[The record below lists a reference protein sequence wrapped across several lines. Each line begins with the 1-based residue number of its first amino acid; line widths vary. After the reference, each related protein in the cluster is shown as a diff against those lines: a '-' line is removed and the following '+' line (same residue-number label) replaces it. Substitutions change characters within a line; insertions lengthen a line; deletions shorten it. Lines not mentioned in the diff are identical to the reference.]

1 MDIKEVVKR
10 DGSVVAF
17 DVGKIAEAIDKAMHD
32 AYDSTIKESEMKARS
47 EEYAR
52 AVLEK
57 LKEAG
62 TEKQHVEQIQ
72 DIVEQV
78 LMEKEAKV
86 AKAYIIY
93 RNKRTEL
100 RAYKTSLGL
109 QDDLK
114 MPLNSLIVL
123 AARYLLKDEN
133 GKVIETPKQLFRRV
147 AHTMASVDKKY
158 NISDERVSAFEEE
171 VYNAMVAFDFMPN
184 SPTLMN
190 AGADLGQ
197 LSACFV
203 LPVEDSI
210 DGIFDAVKWTAM
222 IHKSGGGTGFA
233 FSRLRPTG
241 DIVKKTGG
249 VASGPVSFMKVFD
262 AATEEIKQGG
272 KRRGANMG
280 ILRVDHPDILNFIV
294 AKDMEGIL
302 QNFNISVAVT
312 DKFMAA
318 LQKGGSY
325 ELYNPRSERSGGTLN
340 ARAVWDL
347 IVTSAWKTGDPGV
360 VFLDRMNSTVSN
372 PVPKLGPIE
381 STNPCVTGDTLIST
395 SAGTFR
401 AELLY
406 NSGKE
411 LDVKVDGR
419 FGGGFMRSSSVIM
432 TGIKP
437 VVKVRTKE
445 GFEIRV
451 TRDHKI
457 YSEKNGWTEVA
468 QLERGEKIR
477 ILDEGGAFGTSGNVE
492 EGRTL
497 GWLVGDGHINHG
509 IANKRAVLSFYGN
522 DVELSGMFEN
532 YVNDIVRQPL
542 NGREYHTGSVHV
554 DSRGMV
560 SIASERLKEYAAQQG
575 LDEIKLRI
583 PERVFSGTKEMQRGF
598 IQALFEAD
606 GTVNVSS
613 RSRYSVRLASISEKL
628 LREVQMLLL
637 NFRIYSRIYYNRKPS
652 GKKMMPDAER
662 KPKEYAVQAY
672 HDLVITRGSLVR
684 FAEEVG
690 FLSDMKNSKLMST
703 LGAYTRGPY
712 EEDWTATISSVEEDG
727 TAAVYDLTEPVTHS
741 FVANGIVVHNCG
753 EQPLYPFDSCNL
765 GSINLAKMLK
775 TDDERYEIDWEKLR
789 AITRMGVRF
798 LDNVIDA
805 NKYPI
810 PQIDKMTKSI
820 RRIGLGI
827 MGWADMLIKLGIRYD
842 SNEALL
848 LAEKVMKFI
857 ETEGRKMSQELAE
870 EKGAFPEFENSVWK
884 KFGSKPLRN
893 STVTTIAPTGT
904 ISIIAGGTSSGIEPL
919 FSVVYMRNV
928 RYSLGSNLIEVNNT
942 FEEFAMKYGFYD
954 EALMKKLAGKTSV
967 QDVEEIP
974 EAIRRLFV
982 TAFDINPEWHVK
994 MQAAFQKY
1002 VDNAVSK
1009 TINFP
1014 NTATPQDVETAY
1026 LMAYKLGCK
1035 GITIYRDRSKKMQIL
1050 TEVDTEKAKSTL
1062 SNLAKQHQDEADKV
1076 EQLVTVSGLVEE
1088 AKHFELDEFKNT
1100 LCPECHST
1108 MIVGEGCA
1116 TCPNCGYSKC
1126 G

>member
-1 MDIKEVVKR
+1 MDIKGVVKR

-17 DVGKIAEAIDKAMHD
+17 DVDKIAAAIRKAIHD
-32 AYDSTIKESEMKARS
+32 VCDSNISEKEMDTRS
-47 EEYAR
+47 KEYAN

-57 LKEAG
+57 LKKEG
-62 TEKQHVEQIQ
+62 DEKLHVEHIQ
-72 DIVEQV
+72 DIVEQA
-78 LMEKEAKV
+78 LMEKDQKV

-100 RAYKTSLGL
+100 RAYKASLGL

-133 GKVIETPKQLFRRV
+133 GKAIETPKQLFRRV
-147 AHTMASVDKKY
+147 AHSIASIDKKY
-158 NISDERVSAFEEE
+158 NVSDEKIAAFEEE
-171 VYNAMVAFDFMPN
+171 VYNAMVAFEFMPN

-190 AGADLGQ
+190 AGTDLGQ

-280 ILRVDHPDILNFIV
+280 ILRVDHPDVLNFVV
-294 AKDMEGIL
+294 AKDTEGIL
-302 QNFNISVAVT
+302 QNFNISVAIT
-312 DKFMAA
+312 DKFMQA
-318 LQKGGSY
+318 LEKGENY
-325 ELYNPRSERSGGTLN
+325 ELHNPRAKAPAGTLN

-372 PVPKLGPIE
+372 PVPKYGPVE
-381 STNPCVTGDTLIST
+381 STNP
-395 SAGTFR
+395 
-401 AELLY
+401 
-406 NSGKE
+406 
-411 LDVKVDGR
+411 
-419 FGGGFMRSSSVIM
+419 
-432 TGIKP
+432 
-437 VVKVRTKE
+437 
-445 GFEIRV
+445 
-451 TRDHKI
+451 
-457 YSEKNGWTEVA
+457 
-468 QLERGEKIR
+468 
-477 ILDEGGAFGTSGNVE
+477 
-492 EGRTL
+492 
-497 GWLVGDGHINHG
+497 
-509 IANKRAVLSFYGN
+509 
-522 DVELSGMFEN
+522 
-532 YVNDIVRQPL
+532 
-542 NGREYHTGSVHV
+542 
-554 DSRGMV
+554 
-560 SIASERLKEYAAQQG
+560 
-575 LDEIKLRI
+575 
-583 PERVFSGTKEMQRGF
+583 
-598 IQALFEAD
+598 
-606 GTVNVSS
+606 
-613 RSRYSVRLASISEKL
+613 
-628 LREVQMLLL
+628 
-637 NFRIYSRIYYNRKPS
+637 
-652 GKKMMPDAER
+652 
-662 KPKEYAVQAY
+662 
-672 HDLVITRGSLVR
+672 
-684 FAEEVG
+684 
-690 FLSDMKNSKLMST
+690 
-703 LGAYTRGPY
+703 
-712 EEDWTATISSVEEDG
+712 
-727 TAAVYDLTEPVTHS
+727 
-741 FVANGIVVHNCG
+741 CG

-775 TDDERYEIDWEKLR
+775 ADSGRYEIDWDRLKAMSRL
-789 AITRMGVRF
+789 GVRF

-810 PQIDKMTKSI
+810 PQIDNVTKAV
-820 RRIGLGI
+820 RRIGLGV

-848 LAEKVMKFI
+848 LAEKIMKFI
-857 ETEGRKMSQELAE
+857 SEEAREMSHELAE
-870 EKGAFPEFENSVWK
+870 ERGAFPEFENSVWK
-884 KFGSKPLRN
+884 KFGFKPLRN

-928 RYSLGSNLIEVNNT
+928 RYSLGSNLIEMNNT

-954 EALMKKLAGKTSV
+954 EALMKELAGKTSI
-967 QDVEEIP
+967 QDVEAVPVE
-974 EAIRRLFV
+974 IRRLFV
-982 TAFDINPEWHVK
+982 TAFDISSEWHVK

-1026 LMAYKLGCK
+1026 LLAYRLGCK
-1035 GITIYRDRSKKMQIL
+1035 GITIYRDRSKKTQVL
-1050 TEVDTEKAKSTL
+1050 TEVDSAKAKATL
-1062 SNLAKQHQDEADKV
+1062 GSLAKQHKKEPNVV
-1076 EQLVTVSGLVEE
+1076 EQLVTVGGLVEE
-1088 AKHFELDEFKNT
+1088 AKHFELDEYKNEICT
-1100 LCPECHST
+1100 ECHST

-1116 TCPNCGYSKC
+1116 TCPSCGYSKC